1 VVERQDVKPAEM
13 AASRESV
20 RQDVLETRRTEFFT
34 AYMVKARER
43 MKIELNREVLN
54 SILG

>member
-1 VVERQDVKPAEM
+1 M

-20 RQDVLETRRTEFFT
+20 RQNLLDERRIEFFT
-34 AYMVKARER
+34 AYMVKARQR

>member
-1 VVERQDVKPAEM
+1 VLERQDVKPAEM

-20 RQDVLETRRTEFFT
+20 RQDLVNERRTDFFT
-34 AYMVKARER
+34 AYMVKARQR

-54 SILG
+54 NMLG